1 MEWAEGGVAEA
12 EVRRSLPQNPATLHP
27 PPPVKLKGSPP
38 LPEKLPE
45 QADRKDAPRR
55 MSL

>member
-1 MEWAEGGVAEA
+1 MERAEGGVAEA
-12 EVRRSLPQNPATLHP
+12 EVRRSLPQNPATSHP

-38 LPEKLPE
+38 SPEKLPE
-45 QADRKDAPRR
+45 RADRKEAPRR